1 MKLFPNKPCRR
12 STLIWAVG
20 CLFGLIISP
29 LTYNIYSFFVPTPG
43 NVVALNSDT
52 INKVAQACK
61 LLHHNSDLMGRY
73 SHYTTPHT
81 KQELFCM
88 ECSGSKVYE
97 DDTLLDEPIDDG
109 KTKLSQ
115 VHDDSSEINS
125 SVGRIIN
132 SLSIQHHTLSIHL
145 QRLRDQSYPK

>member
-1 MKLFPNKPCRR
+1 MKLFPQKPCRR

-20 CLFGLIISP
+20 CLFGLVISP

-61 LLHHNSDLMGRY
+61 LLHHNSDLMGRFG
-73 SHYTTPHT
+73 HYIIPHT

-88 ECSGSKVYE
+88 ECSGNKVYE

-115 VHDDSSEINS
+115 VHDDSQEINRAIGS
-125 SVGRIIN
+125 IIN
-132 SLSIQHHTLSIHL
+132 SLSIQHETLNNNL